1 MRTAVIVSL
10 ALLAVGGAFGN
21 FLRFAE
27 NPPHRSA
34 EFGVIP
40 FEIDGFRGE
49 EHRFS
54 EFNYEIL
61 KADTTTLRLYQ
72 GQDDDAYWLF
82 IAYFE
87 SQKYGSQ
94 IHSPKHC
101 LPGGGWQIL
110 QHDPY
115 ELIRPGGGTKTVN
128 LLVIADRGRRQ
139 LMLYWFETRG
149 GAIRSE
155 FGLKWD
161 LVMNS
166 LFFRPT
172 DAAIVRLTMPIDEER
187 GGLRGAVERAEN
199 FFRVLYPA
207 IEQALPFAS

>member
-1 MRTAVIVSL
+1 MRKP
-10 ALLAVGGAFGN
+10 ALLAVVLLLIGGAFGN
-21 FLRFAE
+21 FLRYAE

-34 EFGVIP
+34 EFGSIP
-40 FEIDGFRGE
+40 YEENGYRGE
-49 EHRFS
+49 EYRFS
-54 EFNYEIL
+54 EYSYEIL
-61 KADTTTLRLYQ
+61 QADTTTLRLYQ
-72 GQDDDAYWLF
+72 GPDQEPYWLF

-110 QHDPY
+110 HHDPY
-115 ELIRPGGGTKTVN
+115 ALLLPDGSRKEINR
-128 LLVIADRGRRQ
+128 LVIADRGRRQ

-172 DAAIVRLTMPIDEER
+172 DAAIVRLTMPIDEEG
-187 GGLRGAVERAEN
+187 GGLNGALSRAESY
-199 FFRVLYPA
+199 FRVFYPA
-207 IEQALPFAS
+207 IERALPFSS

>member
-1 MRTAVIVSL
+1 MRKPVILSIVV
-10 ALLAVGGAFGN
+10 LLVGGAFGN
-21 FLRFAE
+21 FLRFVD
-27 NPPHRSA
+27 NPPHRPA
-34 EFGVIP
+34 HLDEIP
-40 FEIDGFRGE
+40 FEEDGYHGE

-54 EFNYEIL
+54 EYSYEIL
-61 KADTTTLRLYQ
+61 KADTTTLRLYH
-72 GQDDDAYWLF
+72 GPNDDSYWLF
-82 IAYFE
+82 IAYFD

-110 QHDPY
+110 HHDPY
-115 ELIRPGGGTKTVN
+115 DLRLPGGVTKEVN
-128 LLVIADRGRRQ
+128 RLVIADRGRRQ

-172 DAAIVRLTMPIDEER
+172 DAAIVRLTLPIDEDR
-187 GGLRGAVERAEN
+187 GGVRGATERAEAYLN
-199 FFRVLYPA
+199 VFYPD
-207 IEQALPFAS
+207 IERALPFTS